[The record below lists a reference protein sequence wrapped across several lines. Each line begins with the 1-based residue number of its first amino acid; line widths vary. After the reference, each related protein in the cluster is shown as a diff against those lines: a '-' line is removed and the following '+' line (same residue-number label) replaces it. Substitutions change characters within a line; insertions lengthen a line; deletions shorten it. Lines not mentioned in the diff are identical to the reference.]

1 MSTMGAESHP
11 RANGTTDTVYRAHAR
26 AIYGFI
32 YVKVG
37 NREAAED
44 LTSEVFLRAVSHLDP
59 TREERSILA
68 WLYRVATNLINDY
81 WRSHHGAQVIELD
94 EARLQR
100 AVPPPPD
107 VVRQEETT
115 RRAVH
120 ILQQLPNNYGLVLRC
135 RLLDGMSVAETA
147 RHMNTSEA
155 NVKVMQHRA
164 LKYASKFQPDGPAG
178 E

>member
-1 MSTMGAESHP
+1 MNAETKVKTAGGAD
-11 RANGTTDTVYRAHAR
+11 AVYRAHAR

-59 TREERSILA
+59 SREERSILA
-68 WLYRVATNLINDY
+68 WLYRVAGNLVNDY

-100 AVPPPPD
+100 AAPPPPD
-107 VVRQEETT
+107 SVRQEETT
-115 RRAVH
+115 RRALH
-120 ILQQLPNNYGLVLRC
+120 ILAQLPSNYGLVLRC
-135 RLLDGMSVAETA
+135 RLLDGMSVAE
-147 RHMNTSEA
+147 
-155 NVKVMQHRA
+155 
-164 LKYASKFQPDGPAG
+164 
-178 E
+178 